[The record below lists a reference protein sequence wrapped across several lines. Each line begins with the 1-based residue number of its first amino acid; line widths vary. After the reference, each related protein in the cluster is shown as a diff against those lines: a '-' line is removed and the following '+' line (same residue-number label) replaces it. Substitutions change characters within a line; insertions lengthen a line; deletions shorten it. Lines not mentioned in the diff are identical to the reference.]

1 MKVSGFMVPA
11 EKVVVCGPKDTLRT
25 VMDLMLKNKIG
36 CVVVV
41 TPNVPLTV
49 APLGI
54 VTKTDLV
61 EAYTKGL
68 TLDGNTVDEIM
79 STDIET
85 CLETMDRDDAA
96 KVMERNKNHHAFVVN
111 KDGEFRGMIS
121 SWDITVEVAKDAR
134 AWPFF
139 RTEDGRIGVPKAAAA
154 ETSDLATSPT
164 STVDESH
171 INSAKRQSHL
181 GDSFRA
187 MIDTLQY
194 VDM

>member
-11 EKVVVCGPKDTLRT
+11 EKVVVCDPKDTLRT